1 MICLIKKRGE
11 LILIK
16 ILKCTELDSNIREVD
31 LIDKGCWI
39 DMSNPTKQEIEFV
52 VKATR
57 CG

>member
-1 MICLIKKRGE
+1 M
-11 LILIK
+11 IK